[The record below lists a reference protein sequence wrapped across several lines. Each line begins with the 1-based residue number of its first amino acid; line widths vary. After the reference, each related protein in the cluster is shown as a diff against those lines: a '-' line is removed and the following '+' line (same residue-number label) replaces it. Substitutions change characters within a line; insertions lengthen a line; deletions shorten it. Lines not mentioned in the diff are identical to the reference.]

1 MTEYKSWIIPW
12 SEVTSRVQGKSAI
25 VSESKADNSNAH
37 ANKDWNDATSNFIF
51 RISHSQNWNYQN
63 KGSND
68 LVKAKHIFEFG
79 PESSSNRIV

>member
-25 VSESKADNSNAH
+25 VSESKANNSNAH